1 MDRADNQA
9 AEKNGK
15 ESGKSLG
22 DLLRALNSFQDS
34 LGEMMDE
41 NEVAEFTFKDKN
53 IVFGSGYRIIIPD
66 GFKVNL
72 QSVSANG
79 QGRDFLAW
87 IPSEN
92 EKADFVLADADE
104 EKPIELLHNGNDNT
118 SGKTGYDLAKE
129 VYDDMVSGGV
139 NKSKLSLKEYSFGK
153 ITGGFIRRVM
163 SSMCCN
169 YYVYL
174 ELNGRVLKLRVI
186 FNNKYSTESMDSTV
200 VAWLD
205 TITWAG
211 NEAAEAERVN
221 KQKEEEERK
230 AREAEAA
237 KAAEEAARKAEE
249 ERRAKEEAER
259 KAREEEERRAA
270 EEAARKAEEE
280 RLRKEEEERKAAE
293 EAARKAEEAAGI

>member
-1 MDRADNQA
+1 MDRAENQA

-34 LGEMMDE
+34 LGEMMD
-41 NEVAEFTFKDKN
+41 KN
-53 IVFGSGYRIIIPD
+53 VVFGSGYRIIIPD

-153 ITGGFIRRVM
+153 ITGGFIRRVL

-169 YYVYL
+169 YYVFI

-186 FNNKYSTESMDSTV
+186 FNNKYSTASMDKV
-200 VAWLD
+200 VKEWID

-211 NEAAEAERVN
+211 NEAAEAERKE
-221 KQKEEEERK
+221 KQRL
-230 AREAEAA
+230 EAERI
-237 KAAEEAARKAEE
+237 AAEEAARKADE
-249 ERRAKEEAER
+249 
-259 KAREEEERRAA
+259 
-270 EEAARKAEEE
+270 
-280 RLRKEEEERKAAE
+280 
-293 EAARKAEEAAGI
+293 